1 MQLHSIC
8 LRIDHK
14 SLKHVNTKGKSM
26 RSIIRFG
33 VKTTHACVMAVI
45 LAGAGLAQAATPAAA
60 LKASVAFT
68 FDKQKS
74 AAPLAKFTL
83 TNVSN
88 HSVWVLKRELPNSQ
102 YLSNNQFRVT
112 RDGQELAY
120 HGMMVKYV
128 APTASDYV
136 EIKAGGAYTAHVDIA
151 KFYDMERGGDFSINF
166 RANQLSVL
174 DSAPASQGVVRA
186 QARTDINLDDSKHLS
201 FTGAPGTLQIKAV
214 TTAQSAIAASTI
226 VKAAGMTLQFTSCS
240 TSRQATLKTAITN
253 ATTYNNKAV
262 AWIKANPNGGALY
275 KTWFGA
281 YTTTRF
287 ATVKAHFDGIAK
299 EFASQTIRLECDDT
313 SEYSSNM
320 AYVQQNDPYHI
331 YIGRGYWGAAATG
344 YDSKAGTLIHESSHF
359 FVNGGAND
367 YVYGLQ
373 EGKDLAISSPDKAI
387 QNADNVEHFAE
398 SL

>member
-1 MQLHSIC
+1 
-8 LRIDHK
+8 
-14 SLKHVNTKGKSM
+14 M
-26 RSIIRFG
+26 RSIIKSG
-33 VKTTHACVMAVI
+33 VRSTQICIMALL
-45 LAGAGLAQAATPAAA
+45 LAGAGIAQAATPAGA

-74 AAPLAKFTL
+74 TAPLAKFTL

-112 RDGQELAY
+112 RDGQELSY
-120 HGMMVKYV
+120 QGMMVKYA

-136 EIKAGGAYTAHVDIA
+136 EIKAGGSYTANVDIA

-174 DSAPASQGVVRA
+174 DSAPASQGVVRT
-186 QARTDINLDDSKHLS
+186 RTRTGINLDESKHLS
-201 FTGAPGTLQIKAV
+201 FTGVPGTLRFKTA
-214 TTAQSAIAASTI
+214 TTAQSALAASAA
-226 VKAAGMTLQFTSCS
+226 VKASGMTLQFTSCS

-262 AWIKANPNGGALY
+262 AWIKANPKGGTLY
-275 KTWFGA
+275 NTWFGA
-281 YTTTRF
+281 YTAARF

-331 YIGRGYWGAAATG
+331 YIGRGYWSAAATG

-359 FVNGGAND
+359 FVNGGTVD
-367 YVYGLQ
+367 HVYGLQ

>member
-1 MQLHSIC
+1 
-8 LRIDHK
+8 
-14 SLKHVNTKGKSM
+14 M
-26 RSIIRFG
+26 RSIFRLG
-33 VKTTHACVMAVI
+33 VKSSQSCVIALLI
-45 LAGAGLAQAATPAAA
+45 AGAGFAQAATPNTS
-60 LKASVAFT
+60 LNASVAFT

-74 AAPLAKFTL
+74 TAPLAKFTL
-83 TNVSN
+83 TNVST

-102 YLSNNQFRVT
+102 YLTNNQFRVT
-112 RDGQELAY
+112 RDGQELSY
-120 HGMMVKYV
+120 HGIMVKYV

-136 EIKAGGAYTAHVDIA
+136 EIKAGSAYTANIDIA

-186 QARTDINLDDSKHLS
+186 RTRTGINLDDSKHLS
-201 FTGAPGTLQIKAV
+201 FTGAPGTLQFKTTA
-214 TTAQSAIAASTI
+214 TAQSAIAASAV
-226 VKAAGMTLQFTSCS
+226 VKASGMTLQFTSCS

-262 AWIKANPNGGALY
+262 AWIKANPKGGTLY
-275 KTWFGA
+275 NTWFGA
-281 YTTTRF
+281 YTATRF

-359 FVNGGAND
+359 FINGGTED

-373 EGKDLAISSPDKAI
+373 EGKDLAISSPDNAV